1 MASLVV
7 YPYADAK
14 LRNAPLYWLVLM
26 PFILVFARGEGLLS
40 RLLRCRA
47 MQWLGSLSMPV
58 FMLHTMTFAVLMHH
72 LPAMPYWAMLG
83 VCVVAVVALSWAV
96 DRFFLRL
103 FR

>member
-1 MASLVV
+1 
-7 YPYADAK
+7 
-14 LRNAPLYWLVLM
+14 
-26 PFILVFARGEGLLS
+26 
-40 RLLRCRA
+40 
-47 MQWLGSLSMPV
+47 MPV